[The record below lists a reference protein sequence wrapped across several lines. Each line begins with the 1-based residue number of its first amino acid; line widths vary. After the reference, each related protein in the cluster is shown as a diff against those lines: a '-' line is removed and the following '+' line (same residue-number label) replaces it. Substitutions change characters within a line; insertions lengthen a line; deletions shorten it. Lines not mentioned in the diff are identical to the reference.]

1 MTRRTHGRSS
11 RPAWTWFAVAS
22 AAGIP
27 VGMLW
32 WILAPGGLNLM
43 TRNPS
48 LAEGTNPEV
57 WLLRDLTLAGLFV
70 FAGCL
75 VGVFLADKTR
85 RNGQKDLLF
94 ALAGGLIGALMA
106 WQAGIFAGKVWGTP
120 ADPSLHANVAFSLR
134 SMSVLLLWPA
144 ATAVAVFAI
153 SLLNL
158 LKQKPYLEDDGYED
172 RDRYSGPFAGS
183 KAADA

>member
-1 MTRRTHGRSS
+1 
-11 RPAWTWFAVAS
+11 
-22 AAGIP
+22 
-27 VGMLW
+27 VGTLW

-48 LAEGTNPEV
+48 LTDGTNPEV

-75 VGVFLADKTR
+75 FGVFMADKTR
-85 RNGQKDLLF
+85 RNGQQDLLL
-94 ALAGGLIGALMA
+94 ALGGGLIGAVMA
-106 WQAGIFAGKVWGTP
+106 WQAGIFAGQVWGPP
-120 ADPSLHANVAFSLR
+120 ADASLNASVAFSLR

-158 LKQKPYLEDDGYED
+158 LKRRPFPEDNGHAD
-172 RDRYSGPFAGS
+172 RDRDIGPFAGS
-183 KAADA
+183 KATDA